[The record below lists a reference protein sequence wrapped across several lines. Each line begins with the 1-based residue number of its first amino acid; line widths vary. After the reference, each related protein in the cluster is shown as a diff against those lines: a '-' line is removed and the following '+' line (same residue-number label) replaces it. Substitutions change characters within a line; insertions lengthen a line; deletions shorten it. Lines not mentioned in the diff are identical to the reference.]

1 MKWSAIEKKIR
12 YQGFFK
18 LTEIKLQHDLY
29 AGGQSPVLAR
39 ELIDRGQAVAVLP
52 YDPVRD
58 ELVLIEQFRIGA
70 GEDKTGPWLIEI
82 IAGYTEAGE
91 SAKDVVHREAY
102 EEAGC
107 KLSDVEL
114 MYRCYSS
121 PGGSNE
127 QVQIFF
133 ARTDCAD
140 IKGIHGVD
148 EEGEDIK
155 VHVVSSQ
162 QLFDWLDNGDID
174 SAMPIIAVQW
184 FRLNRDRIR
193 EKWLSN

>member
-29 AGGQSPVLAR
+29 AGGQSPVLTR

-58 ELVLIEQFRIGA
+58 ELVLIEQFRVGA
-70 GEDKTGPWLIEI
+70 AEDKTGPWLIEI

-91 SAKDVVHREAY
+91 SAEDVVHREAC

-107 KLSDVEL
+107 KLSDVES
-114 MYRCYSS
+114 MYRFYSS

-133 ARTDCAD
+133 ARTDSAD
-140 IKGIHGVD
+140 IKGIHGLD

-162 QLFDWLDNGDID
+162 QVFDWLDNGGID
-174 SAMPIIAVQW
+174 SAMPIIAIQW

>member
-1 MKWSAIEKKIR
+1 MKWSVIDKKIR
-12 YQGFFK
+12 YHGFFK
-18 LTEIKLQHDLY
+18 LTEIKLQHELY
-29 AGGQSPVLAR
+29 AGGQSPFLTR

-70 GEDKTGPWLIEI
+70 AEDKTGPWLIEI

-91 SAKDVVHREAY
+91 SAEDVVHREAY

-107 KLSDVEL
+107 RLTDIES
-114 MYRCYSS
+114 MYQFYSS
-121 PGGSNE
+121 PGGSSE

-133 ARTDCAD
+133 ARTDSAD
-140 IKGIHGVD
+140 IKGIHGLD
-148 EEGEDIK
+148 DEGEDIR
-155 VHVVSSQ
+155 VHVISSQ
-162 QLFDWLDNGDID
+162 QVFDWLDNGKID
-174 SAMPIIAVQW
+174 SAMPIIAIQW

-193 EKWLSN
+193 EKWLSS